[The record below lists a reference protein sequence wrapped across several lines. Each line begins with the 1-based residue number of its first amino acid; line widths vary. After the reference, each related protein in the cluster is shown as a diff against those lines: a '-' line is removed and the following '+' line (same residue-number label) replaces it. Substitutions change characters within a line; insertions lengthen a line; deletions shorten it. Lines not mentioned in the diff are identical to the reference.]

1 MAWHPFRNVGL
12 KVAALALGILLWL
25 TVTGELVERK
35 MTRVPIFYRNLG
47 ANLEITDQP
56 ESVDVSIRGNQGLI
70 GGLQTGDITVVLDLA
85 GRGPGANVFPLQP
98 GHVNIPIGVEVT
110 HIDPSS
116 IQIWLERA
124 SSVEVPVR
132 PMLDG
137 QPAPG
142 YVVKQLLV
150 DPAKVVLIGPES
162 RLKPGT
168 EAVTEL
174 VRIEGASMSV
184 NAVVNVAVEDS
195 QLHLRAPQT
204 ARVTVVIERAPIE
217 RVVENRPVQFRN
229 LARGRR
235 AEAVPATV
243 SISLRGTVEAVE
255 SLEPSTLVPYVD
267 VAGRGPGRY
276 NLQVRVDLGREFVIN
291 AITPPT
297 VAVRIR

>member
-1 MAWHPFRNVGL
+1 MAWHPFRNLGL
-12 KVAALALGILLWL
+12 KITALALGILLWL

-35 MTRVPIFYRNLG
+35 VTRVPIFYRNLG

-70 GGLQTGDITVVLDLA
+70 GGLQAGEISVVLDLA
-85 GRGPGANVFPLQP
+85 GRGPGANVFLLQP
-98 GHVNIPIGVEVT
+98 DHVTSPIGVEVT

-116 IQIWLERA
+116 IQVWLERTA
-124 SSVEVPVR
+124 SAEVPVR
-132 PMLDG
+132 PMLEG
-137 QPAPG
+137 EPAPG
-142 YVVKQLLV
+142 YIVKQTLV
-150 DPAKVVLIGPES
+150 EPGKVVLIGPES

-174 VRIEGASMSV
+174 VRIAGASTSV

-195 QLHLRAPQT
+195 QLHLREPQT

-217 RVVENRPVQFRN
+217 RVFEQRPVQFRN

-235 AEAVPATV
+235 AEAVPSTV
-243 SISLRGTVEAVE
+243 SISLRGTADAFQA
-255 SLEPSTLVPYVD
+255 LEPSRLVPYVD
-267 VAGRGPGRY
+267 AAGQGPGRY
-276 NLQVRVDLGREFVIN
+276 NLQVRVDLGREFAIN